1 MKQPSNGNLPYFR
14 NLRVQVSA
22 IYLVSS
28 LLVICFMGYILYAS
42 ISGIFMDMSLKTTT
56 EAVERSA
63 GNIEVYIAKLKTLSR
78 VVSSHSDVKTY
89 LAEGTG
95 ESRRRTLELIDQLL
109 QSDPYLASI
118 IIVSQDGRI
127 VSNEAALD
135 MTVSKNM
142 MQESWYK
149 QASSSNQMPVLTS
162 IRQQGFTMDK
172 ADWVISISQEITDQ
186 NGRNMGV
193 VLMDVRYQAIE
204 GFLEKLNLGSSGYV
218 FILNDADQVVYHK
231 DTRYF
236 EDDKLRQE
244 LVKISQ
250 MQAGYDRGMGML
262 TQHYAIQQTNWTLVG
277 LSSLDELKQ
286 IQRHIMET
294 LVLIGLVLFA
304 VVLGSG
310 LFMAKR
316 FAAMSAEIEQLM
328 AAVAENEKYLRGYEL
343 SALHSQINPHFLYNT
358 LDTIVWMAEFG
369 DSKQVIAITK
379 ALAQFF
385 RLSLNQG
392 RDMVSLMDELAH
404 VTEYL
409 FIQKARY
416 GEQLDYE
423 LDWRQLPDKP
433 ERLEVPKI
441 ILQPIVENAIY
452 HGIRELDHPGKVWIT
467 AERDADRLVLT
478 VKDNGVGFS
487 PDAPSKDVSNNKVRL
502 GGVGLDNVNKRLK
515 LYYGERF
522 GLHTHSEIGVGTTV
536 TLELPYRIL
545 SAHDEDREEG
555 DRL

>member
-1 MKQPSNGNLPYFR
+1 MKQPSNGNFPYFR

-63 GNIEVYIAKLKTLSR
+63 GNIEVYIAKLKTLSH

-127 VSNEAALD
+127 VSNEASLD

-236 EDDKLRQE
+236 EDDRLRQE

-369 DSKQVIAITK
+369 DSKQVIAVTK

-423 LDWRQLPDKP
+423 LDWRQLPDEPK
-433 ERLEVPKI
+433 RLEVPKI

-515 LYYGERF
+515 LYYGERY
-522 GLHTHSEIGVGTTV
+522 GLYTRSEIGVGTTV
-536 TLELPYRIL
+536 TLELPYRML
-545 SAHDEDREEG
+545 SAQDEDRE
-555 DRL
+555 

>member
-1 MKQPSNGNLPYFR
+1 MKQPSNGNFPYFR
-14 NLRVQVSA
+14 NLRVQISA
-22 IYLVSS
+22 IYLISS

-63 GNIEVYIAKLKTLSR
+63 GNIEVYIAKLKTLSH
-78 VVSSHSDVKTY
+78 VVSGNSDVKSY

-95 ESRRRTLELIDQLL
+95 ESRLRSLELIDQLL

-127 VSNEAALD
+127 VSNEASLD
-135 MTVSKNM
+135 MTVSQNM
-142 MQESWYK
+142 MNESWYK
-149 QASSSNQMPVLTS
+149 QACSSNQMPVLTS

-218 FILNDADQVVYHK
+218 FILNDENQVVYHK
-231 DTRYF
+231 DTKYF
-236 EDDKLRQE
+236 ENDKLRQE

-250 MQAGYDRGMGML
+250 MQAGYDQGMGML
-262 TQHYAIQQTNWTLVG
+262 TQHYSIKQTNWTLVG

-294 LVLIGLVLFA
+294 LFLIGLVLFA
-304 VVLGSG
+304 VVLFSG

-316 FAAMSAEIEQLM
+316 FAAMSEEIEQLM
-328 AAVAENEKYLRGYEL
+328 ATISEKEQYLRGYEL

-358 LDTIVWMAEFG
+358 LDTIVWMAEFN
-369 DSKQVIAITK
+369 DSKKVIAITK

-409 FIQKARY
+409 FIQKERY

-423 LDWRQLPDKP
+423 LDWHQLKDLP
-433 ERLEVPKI
+433 EQIEVPKI

-452 HGIRELDHPGKVWIT
+452 HGIRELDHPGKVWVT
-467 AERDADRLVLT
+467 AQQETDILVLT
-478 VKDNGVGFS
+478 VRDNGVGFL
-487 PDAPSKDVSNNKVRL
+487 PNAQNKDKDKIRL
-502 GGVGLDNVNKRLK
+502 GGVGLDNVNQRLK
-515 LYYGERF
+515 LCYGEVY
-522 GLHTHSEIGVGTTV
+522 GLQTSSEIGVGTVV
-536 TLELPYRIL
+536 TLRLPYRL
-545 SAHDEDREEG
+545 MTEN
-555 DRL
+555 